1 MKALHRSLTAVLFL
15 LPLIPAALAVDSPA
29 SNWLYRTNMAV
40 ETAAERPFDDNTQ
53 TFLMNSIP
61 PDTQGAVSAEQ
72 QVTATNDIVR
82 VFDRGRRLLGWNWMY
97 TWWKEHNTSDPLA
110 AERTY
115 FDPRVCYDPVAQRWY
130 SYASSYTDR
139 DSASDSAAHLAVSKT
154 KDFLGEW
161 RVWTVKTTDL
171 GAKFS
176 TKWFDQPRM
185 GFGAGM
191 VAVAVTMLQRGSPW
205 GDVDEGATDSPR
217 GMAVIVLS
225 DLSNQPSGLEGT
237 LTTFSPN
244 TFPFSNTGVL
254 CPAATYG
261 SNSRLYL
268 VSVHNYSQGLYAL
281 TALRKSGGVVVAD
294 KNFATVDA
302 IGGFTISNLPAASG
316 GGYAPQLGSTAKLEV
331 KTGVVENACYRNGS
345 LWFTQCVYGKKA
357 AADPATTHAHWMRV
371 AVSAGDSTPSIQGEG
386 LVGSPS
392 TWVLYPSLC
401 ANKDN
406 DALLGYTQCSSTTY
420 PSAAYSFRY
429 GTDSANT
436 MRDGRIFAT
445 GQSVHSETFTGTR
458 NRWGDYSA
466 TVVDPSDDTA
476 LMTLQEYSETA
487 SPNPPADSNY
497 DEYPDR
503 FGLMWAR
510 VGGTAVPEITS
521 QPVSLTVAPGA
532 NATFTC
538 GAGFDD
544 GATRQWYLDG
554 VPVGG
559 LQTVSSSITITGV
572 DASDLGLYQC
582 KLVSAGGVV
591 LWSNTARLKLTTG
604 APGVFNLTSFSA
616 DGDGFYD
623 ATETP
628 AQFAF
633 LAKRIYVS
641 RTNGTDGEVPVT
653 VRFRDPNASSAPRG
667 HDGWDFTAKEVTLTF
682 PAGSAATQSV
692 IIPTLNDTMVEG
704 DGQRFTVEIEI
715 ADTASGAAIG
725 EWDQATILID
735 DNDTAPTL
743 ATALD
748 SSGLTWTSSIWRGQT
763 TNTHDGVD
771 AAQTDWTDPNTDN
784 DISTT
789 ITGPGTVLFRWR
801 MIPVSLGGRLAIG
814 DSLRVQ
820 LDGITQETYDASRG
834 SPWSSEAVTFPSG
847 SHTVTWRFHR
857 GTAVETATKKA
868 YAILDHVAFYT
879 GTAGVIEFTS
889 TGSTV
894 NESAGTATLYVKRW
908 GSTATGQFTLS
919 LTPQTATAADYGA
932 PVAPITLAAGAT
944 SATFTIP
951 IINDPAAESPETFL
965 VTLGLPGGSPLKIG
979 PQSTSTVTIADD
991 DAGTYGAWRLAKFT
1005 AGEAASDAISG
1016 PLANPDGDFLPN
1028 ILEFAFDGP
1037 PKSPDNSVL
1046 PLLGTLDFGGLTYT
1060 TITFRRPLGIK
1071 GVNYT
1076 VQRSPELT
1084 AWEDGSS
1091 YGPATDT
1098 PLTPA
1103 TDEVTRTGAP
1113 VESITVQDNT
1123 SQQNGL
1129 RAFLRVKVTLQ

>member
-1 MKALHRSLTAVLFL
+1 MKPTLFILCFVVLLHTRR
-15 LPLIPAALAVDSPA
+15 PAAAVDSPA
-29 SNWLYRTNMAV
+29 PNWLYRTNMAV
-40 ETAAERPFDDNTQ
+40 ETAAERPYDDDPK
-53 TFLMNSIP
+53 TFLMTSIP
-61 PDTQGAVSAEQ
+61 PDTQGAVSPEQ

-82 VFDRGRRLLGWNWMY
+82 VFDRGRKLLGWNWMY
-97 TWWKEHNTSDPLA
+97 TWWKDHNTTDPLA
-110 AERTY
+110 EDRTY

-139 DSASDSAAHLAVSKT
+139 DSLSDSAAHLAVSLT

-176 TKWFDQPRM
+176 TKWFDQPRL

-191 VAVAVTMLQRGSPW
+191 VAVAVTMLQRSSPW
-205 GDVDEGATDSPR
+205 GDVDEGETDSPK

-225 DLSNQPSGLEGT
+225 DLSNQPSGLQGT

-261 SNSRLYL
+261 SNTRLYM
-268 VSVHNYSQGLYAL
+268 VSVHNYGLGLYAF
-281 TALRKSGGVVVAD
+281 TALRKSNGVVVAD

-302 IGGFTISNLPAASG
+302 IGGFTISNLPSASG
-316 GGYAPQLGSTAKLEV
+316 GGYVPQNGSSYKLEV

-345 LWFTQCVYGKKA
+345 LWFTQCVYGKKN
-357 AADPATTHAHWMRV
+357 AADTATTHAHWMRV
-371 AVSAGDSTPSIQGEG
+371 ALSAGNSTPSVQGEG

-392 TWVLYPSLC
+392 VWLLYPSIC
-401 ANKDN
+401 ANKNN
-406 DALLGYTQCSSTTY
+406 DALLGYTQGSSSTY

-436 MRDGRIFAT
+436 MQNGRIFAT
-445 GQSVHSETFTGTR
+445 GQSVHYEVFTGSR

-487 SPNPPADSNY
+487 SPDPPAGSDW

-503 FGLMWAR
+503 FGLMWGR

-544 GATRQWYLDG
+544 GATRQWYRDG

-559 LQTVSSSITITGV
+559 LQTVSSSITITTV

-582 KLVSAGGVV
+582 KLTSAGGLV

-604 APGVFNLTSFSA
+604 APGLFNLTSFSA

-623 ATETP
+623 ATEQP
-628 AQFAF
+628 AQFVF

-682 PAGSAATQSV
+682 PAGSSATQSV

-715 ADTASGAAIG
+715 ADSSSGAAVG
-725 EWDQATILID
+725 DWDQATILID
-735 DNDTAPTL
+735 DNDTAPSL

-748 SSGLTWTSSIWRGQT
+748 GSGLTWTSTIWRGQT
-763 TNTHDGVD
+763 TTTNDGVD
-771 AAQTDWTDPNTDN
+771 AAQTDWCDPNTDN

-789 ITGPGTVLFRWR
+789 VTGPGTMLFRWR
-801 MIPVSLGGRLAIG
+801 MTPVSLGGRLAIG
-814 DSLRVQ
+814 DSLRVL
-820 LDGITQETYDASRG
+820 LDGVTQETYDPSRG
-834 SPWSSEAVTFPSG
+834 STWYSDAVTIPSG
-847 SHTVTWRFHR
+847 THTLVWRFHR
-857 GTAVETATKKA
+857 GSGVESATKKA
-868 YAILDHVAFYT
+868 TAFLDRVSYYT
-879 GTAGVIEFTS
+879 GTAGVIEFS
-889 TGSTV
+889 
-894 NESAGTATLYVKRW
+894 SAGTTINESTGTASLFVKRW
-908 GSTATGQFTLS
+908 GSTATGQFTLT
-919 LTPQTATAADYGA
+919 LTPQTATASDYGSPA
-932 PVAPITLAAGAT
+932 VPVTLAAGAT
-944 SATFTIP
+944 SATVSIP
-951 IINDPAAESPETFL
+951 IVNDAAAEPAENFL
-965 VTLGLPGGSPLKIG
+965 VTLGLPVGSPLKIG
-979 PQSTSTVTIADD
+979 PQSSTTVTIADD

-1005 AGEAASDAISG
+1005 AAEAASDVISG
-1016 PLANPDGDFLPN
+1016 PLADPDKDGVINLH
-1028 ILEFAFDGP
+1028 EFGFDGP
-1037 PKSPDNSVL
+1037 PKIPDTSVL
-1046 PLLGTLDFGGLTYT
+1046 PQAGVLDFGGLTYT
-1060 TITFRRPLGIK
+1060 TVTFRRPIGIK
-1071 GVNYT
+1071 GINYT
-1076 VQRSPELT
+1076 VQRASGLA

-1091 YGPATDT
+1091 YGPVTDS

-1103 TDEVTRTGAP
+1103 TDEVSRDGTP
-1113 VESITVQDNT
+1113 VETIVVQDNT
-1123 SQQNGL
+1123 PQQSSG
-1129 RAFLRVKVTLQ
+1129 RSFLRVMVTLQ